1 MVHLLDSGG
10 KRRPKET
17 DERKRVMP
25 LQQRRFLLSYLSY
38 IVLYLS
44 LSLCIY
50 IYIYISLNILYSM
63 HFKEMG

>member
-25 LQQRRFLLSYLSY
+25 LQQRRFLLISIY
-38 IVLYLS
+38 IILYLF
-44 LSLCIY
+44 Y
-50 IYIYISLNILYSM
+50 I
-63 HFKEMG
+63 

>member
-25 LQQRRFLLSYLSY
+25 FQQRRFLFIS
-38 IVLYLS
+38 INMVLYLF
-44 LSLCIY
+44 Y
-50 IYIYISLNILYSM
+50 I
-63 HFKEMG
+63 

>member
-44 LSLCIY
+44 LSAY
-50 IYIYISLNILYSM
+50 IYIHISLNILYSM